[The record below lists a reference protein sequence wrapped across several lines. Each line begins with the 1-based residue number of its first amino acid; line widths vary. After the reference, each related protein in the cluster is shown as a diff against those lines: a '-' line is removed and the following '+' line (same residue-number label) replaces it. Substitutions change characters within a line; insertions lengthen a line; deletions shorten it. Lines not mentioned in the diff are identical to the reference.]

1 MLNNIKL
8 LLRITD
14 DTQDSL
20 LSLLLN
26 MAKDEATAFCHL
38 SEYDNKLD
46 NCVLKMVVQNYNK
59 MGNEGL
65 SSASYGGAMSEGYL
79 SDYSDNILTELKR
92 HRKLILL

>member
-46 NCVLKMVVQNYNK
+46 NCVLKMVV
-59 MGNEGL
+59 
-65 SSASYGGAMSEGYL
+65 
-79 SDYSDNILTELKR
+79 
-92 HRKLILL
+92 